1 MTFQAYIDTIK
12 EKTGLD
18 PADFLRI
25 AGEKGLLTADV
36 KAQQIVDWLAQDYD
50 LGRGHAMA
58 IVNTFKQAAAAGAPK
73 VDRVA
78 KQFIGA
84 KAHWRPVYDHL
95 LETLRAHGPVETAGT
110 DSYVSLLKGNAK
122 FAVVAVTADR
132 MDVGIKL
139 KGADANERLEPSG
152 AWNAMVTHR
161 VRLGSGDEIDGELLN
176 WLRRAYDAA

>member
-25 AGEKGLLTADV
+25 AGEKGLLAADV
-36 KAQQIVDWLAQDYD
+36 KAQQIVDWLAQDYE

-58 IVNTFKQAAAAGAPK
+58 IVNTFKQAAASGAPK
-73 VDRVA
+73 IDRVA
-78 KQFIGA
+78 QQFTGV
-84 KAHWRPVYDHL
+84 KSHWRPVYDQL

-110 DSYVSLLKGNAK
+110 DSYVSLLKGTTK
-122 FAVVAVTADR
+122 FAIVAVTADR
-132 MDVGIKL
+132 MDVGIKA
-139 KGADANERLEPSG
+139 KGAEPNERFEQSG

-161 VRLGSGDEIDGELLN
+161 VRLSSGDEIDGELLD